1 MDEYIDAHGWTGSM
15 NPSVDRPVGRQMNFL
30 HRFLSI
36 LQTAPPPPAWGLSCM
51 VNTLT
56 TQYMLYT
63 FLCLHKLP
71 HLISFASPTNVY
83 RHTYIY
89 TRTRWPIM
97 HFILSKTEDVLPET
111 ATFELYFVI
120 FSTSIFIPFCPF
132 CVDTSNKKI
141 YCQDL
146 L

>member
-1 MDEYIDAHGWTGSM
+1 
-15 NPSVDRPVGRQMNFL
+15 
-30 HRFLSI
+30 
-36 LQTAPPPPAWGLSCM
+36 
-51 VNTLT
+51 
-56 TQYMLYT
+56 
-63 FLCLHKLP
+63 
-71 HLISFASPTNVY
+71 
-83 RHTYIY
+83 
-89 TRTRWPIM
+89 M